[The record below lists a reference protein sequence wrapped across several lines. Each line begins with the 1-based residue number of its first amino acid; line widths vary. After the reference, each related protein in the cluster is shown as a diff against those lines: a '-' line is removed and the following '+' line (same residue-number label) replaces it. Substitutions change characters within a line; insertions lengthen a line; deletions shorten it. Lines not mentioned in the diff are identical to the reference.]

1 MKKFLVIIFIMVFL
15 FSGCEKTTDE
25 STENPTQP
33 NKNIIG
39 VWINYNEI
47 NNLITNCETQSE
59 LDDKII
65 SMLNEFSKYN
75 INTIFLHSRAFDDS
89 FYNSKIYQTSDYC
102 INDNNELKFD
112 ILQSFIDC
120 GSDFNIEIHAW
131 VNPYRIR
138 KDNNTNLINRNT
150 LAGEWYAENTNDQRL
165 IITNDSIFYNPA
177 YIEVQKYVL
186 CGIKEILDNYNVDG
200 IHIDDYFYPTTNEN
214 IDSETY
220 NDYIEN
226 GGKLSLADF
235 RRQNVNSL
243 IMSIYSL
250 VKSYSQDLCFSISP
264 SADIDSDYN
273 THYADV
279 KLWTSQKGYAD
290 YIIPQIYFG
299 FEHETMPFE
308 SVVDEWIKLKTDNT
322 KIAIGLSAYKSGEFD
337 AYAKSGSNEWVE
349 NSDILKRQ
357 ISLIESI
364 DLLDGYSYYSSSYLT
379 NDYNENLK
387 QERLNIVSQLGI
399 YVS

>member
-1 MKKFLVIIFIMVFL
+1 MFFL
-15 FSGCEKTTDE
+15 FSGCEKTTNE
-25 STENPTQP
+25 ITEKPKQT

-47 NNLITNCETQSE
+47 NNLINNCETQLE
-59 LDDKII
+59 LDYKII

-89 FYNSKIYQTSDYC
+89 FYNSKIYQPSDYC
-102 INDNNELKFD
+102 INNNELKFD

-131 VNPYRIR
+131 VNLYRIR

-214 IDSETY
+214 VDSEIY

-264 SADIDSDYN
+264 SADINSNYN

-279 KLWTSQKGYAD
+279 KLWTSQKGYTD

-308 SVVDEWIKLKTDNT
+308 SVLDEWIKLKTDNT
-322 KIAIGLSAYKSGEFD
+322 KIAIGLSIYKAGELD
-337 AYAKSGSNEWVE
+337 TYAKSGSNEWVE

>member
-1 MKKFLVIIFIMVFL
+1 MVFL

-102 INDNNELKFD
+102 KNDNNELKFD

-120 GSDFNIEIHAW
+120 SNGFNLEIHAW

-138 KDNNTNLINRNT
+138 KDNNTDLINKNT
-150 LAGEWYAENTNDQRL
+150 LAGEWYAKNTNDQRL

-186 CGIKEILDNYNVDG
+186 SGIKEILDNYNVDG
-200 IHIDDYFYPTTNEN
+200 IHIDVFFYPTTNEN
-214 IDSETY
+214 VDSEIY

-264 SADIDSDYN
+264 SADINSNYN

-322 KIAIGLSAYKSGEFD
+322 KIAIGLSIYKAGEFD

>member
-1 MKKFLVIIFIMVFL
+1 MVFL

-138 KDNNTNLINRNT
+138 KDNNTDLINKNT
-150 LAGEWYAENTNDQRL
+150 LAGEWYAKNTNDQRL

-214 IDSETY
+214 VDSEIY

-264 SADIDSDYN
+264 SADINSNYN

-322 KIAIGLSAYKSGEFD
+322 KIAIGLSIYKAGEFD